1 MVDASAWSGTI
12 VRRRSARTAAH
23 LDVSSLHSTENCLRW
38 GTAPS
43 RWSHELTYKKTR
55 CSHIMLSRQSWLYY
69 ITTTTTTIQ
78 YNTIQYNTIQSHS
91 AQSYNKK
98 TRPTVHYRVSRVSGD
113 RYEEKKNIVQ
123 MRLECSSGCR
133 STTTTTTIIIIVV
146 IKFYVFISSDVV
158 RH

>member
-1 MVDASAWSGTI
+1 
-12 VRRRSARTAAH
+12 
-23 LDVSSLHSTENCLRW
+23 
-38 GTAPS
+38 
-43 RWSHELTYKKTR
+43 
-55 CSHIMLSRQSWLYY
+55 
-69 ITTTTTTIQ
+69 
-78 YNTIQYNTIQSHS
+78 
-91 AQSYNKK
+91 
-98 TRPTVHYRVSRVSGD
+98 VHYRVSRVSGD